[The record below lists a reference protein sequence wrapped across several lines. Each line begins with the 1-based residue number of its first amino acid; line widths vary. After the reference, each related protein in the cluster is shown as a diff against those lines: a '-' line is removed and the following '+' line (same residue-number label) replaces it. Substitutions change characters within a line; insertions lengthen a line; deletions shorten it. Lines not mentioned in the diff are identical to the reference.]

1 MMKKKKKKKEL
12 WEVLGGEDA
21 ASGLLG
27 IGLSVDGEKLHC
39 VYICVYMLVLLNCI
53 FAVFFL
59 VLVNRY
65 YFNA

>member
-27 IGLSVDGEKLHC
+27 IGLSVDSEKLHC
-39 VYICVYMLVLLNCI
+39 VYICIHACFIEL
-53 FAVFFL
+53 
-59 VLVNRY
+59 
-65 YFNA
+65 YF

>member
-1 MMKKKKKKKEL
+1 M
-12 WEVLGGEDA
+12 LGGEDA

-53 FAVFFL
+53 FDVFFL